1 MKCYHTE
8 DEYAEETESTEAPAA
23 PSDNVMPIDGV
34 AAPDLA

>member
-8 DEYAEETESTEAPAA
+8 DEYTEETESTKAPAA
-23 PSDNVMPIDGV
+23 PSGNVMPIDGV